1 MEKEL
6 YKELYKNN
14 FIEDIKK
21 IYLKKDNFIFKK
33 KICIGYIVKTLNTC
47 ESENYIYSLIKSPQ
61 IKSVKFKSSHG
72 NYIYFLLKLSD
83 K

>member
-14 FIEDIKK
+14 FIEDINK

-33 KICIGYIVKTLNTC
+33 KYVLVIL
-47 ESENYIYSLIKSPQ
+47 
-61 IKSVKFKSSHG
+61 
-72 NYIYFLLKLSD
+72 
-83 K
+83 